1 MVPESE
7 GDGRARLWKRSDD
20 LPELVLGE
28 CPERFRGDVPE
39 RGCGQ
44 REFGDDVVAWCLG
57 DEDEVVSTQRE
68 IHALERP
75 ACLLRRVPEV
85 IDTARTVFDLGNAL
99 RRVTSERDE
108 CGHGVLPFLLRP
120 PPLTAQSC
128 ARSGKPG
135 ALRD

>member
-28 CPERFRGDVPE
+28 CPERFRRDVPE

-44 REFGDDVVAWCLG
+44 REFSDYIVARRLG
-57 DEDEVVSTQRE
+57 DEDEVVAAQRE
-68 IHALERP
+68 IHALQRSTG
-75 ACLLRRVPEV
+75 LLRRVAEV
-85 IDTARTVFDLGNAL
+85 IDTARAVFDLGNAL

-108 CGHGVLPFLLRP
+108 CGHGVLPLLLRP

-128 ARSGKPG
+128 ARSGKP
-135 ALRD
+135 

>member
-44 REFGDDVVAWCLG
+44 REFGDDIVARRLG
-57 DEDEVVSTQRE
+57 DEDEVIAAQRE
-68 IHALERP
+68 IHALPRSTGF
-75 ACLLRRVPEV
+75 LRRVPEA
-85 IDTARTVFDLGNAL
+85 IDTARAVFDLGNAL
-99 RRVTSERDE
+99 PRATTARDE
-108 CGHGVLPFLLRP
+108 RGH
-120 PPLTAQSC
+120 
-128 ARSGKPG
+128 
-135 ALRD
+135 